1 LAVRICKEYNEA
13 IELPIE
19 ITMSDINPNMLDV
32 GKRRAVERGIFHGI

>member
-1 LAVRICKEYNEA
+1 LEVRFSKDYNEA